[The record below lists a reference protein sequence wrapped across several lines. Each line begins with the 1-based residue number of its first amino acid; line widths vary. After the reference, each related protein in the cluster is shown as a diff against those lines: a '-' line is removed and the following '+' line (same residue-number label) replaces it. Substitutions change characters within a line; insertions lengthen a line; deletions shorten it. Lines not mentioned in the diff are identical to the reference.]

1 MASRL
6 KNQIGKSG
14 WWPADELNF
23 IREIVPFCHDTNRD
37 PKACLRGYLRSIH
50 LRSEWGRFIREDDIE
65 DFITEAHHQL
75 RRIA

>member
-6 KNQIGKSG
+6 KTQIGKSG

-23 IREIVPFCHDTNRD
+23 IREIIPFCNHTNRD
-37 PKACLRGYLRSIH
+37 PKDCLLGYLKSIH
-50 LRSEWGRFIREDDIE
+50 LRKDWGRFIREDDIE

-75 RRIA
+75 RQLQ